1 MSFTKNTES
10 LLDSDVIIS
19 KDKAV
24 FWLDAN
30 GSWRNKSGR
39 FRHKKISDHFHAA
52 IQKDAGGYF
61 LFQDRGGV
69 TEKVY
74 FPYED
79 TALFIFE
86 VILND
91 SISVVLNTGEKVHLE
106 PKNLFV
112 RNDNLYLS
120 MSGERIKFTER
131 SLIKISQLLEVDDDH
146 YYIRLD
152 GNKHRIASAPSS
164 R

>member
-1 MSFTKNTES
+1 MVSTKNRDS
-10 LLDSDVIIS
+10 LLASDVIIP

-30 GSWRNKSGR
+30 GFWRNKGGR

-61 LFQDRGGV
+61 LFQDRGGI

-79 TALFIFE
+79 TVLFVFE
-86 VILND
+86 VNLND
-91 SISVVLNTGEKVHLE
+91 NISLVLNTGEKVHLE

-112 RNDNLYLS
+112 QNDNLYLS
-120 MSGERIKFTER
+120 MSGERVKFTER
-131 SLIKISQLLEVDDDH
+131 SLIKISQLLEVDDDN
-146 YYIRLD
+146 YYIRLN
-152 GNKHRIASAPSS
+152 GKKNRIESAPPGS
-164 R
+164 

>member
-1 MSFTKNTES
+1 MASPKNTES
-10 LLDSDVIIS
+10 LLASDVIIP

-30 GSWRNKSGR
+30 GSWRNKCGR

-79 TALFIFE
+79 TVLFVFE
-86 VILND
+86 VIVND
-91 SISVVLNTGEKVHLE
+91 NVTLVLNTGEEVHLE
-106 PKNLFV
+106 PNKLFV
-112 RNDNLYLS
+112 QNDNLYLT
-120 MSGERIKFTER
+120 MSGERVKFTER
-131 SLIKISQLLEVDDDH
+131 SLFKISQFLEVDDED
-146 YYIRLD
+146 YYIRLN
-152 GNKHRIASAPSS
+152 GQKHRIDSAPSRS
-164 R
+164 